1 MKTVH
6 APYLP
11 GARHRSASQVLA
23 WSFAVGLMPIAA
35 LPVTAWSESK
45 GQPGRATV
53 PAEILDRVEVVGSRI
68 RRVDLETGQPIL
80 VIERPQIERSGQMS
94 LGEFLQDLTIHGGA
108 LNTTVNNGGD
118 GSTRVDLRNLGEQR
132 TLVLV
137 DGRRWIAGI
146 DGAVDLNSIPMA
158 IVERI
163 EVLKDGASAVYGSD
177 AIGGVVSIS
186 TRRDFTGVEARAFLG
201 EYAQGDGR
209 ISALEATLGQTWDGA
224 GLTVS
229 LSRTRQEPV
238 FAGDRDI
245 SEVPVFGLPGNDVYA
260 GASAATP
267 NGLFG
272 FGSRGF
278 CPFDPS
284 SNYPAN
290 GLCNA
295 ADGRPPALNRTI
307 FDITTGTYRLFD
319 PTRDGYNF
327 APENYLLTPQD
338 RRALFVHG
346 WKDLGEATRLSL
358 QVLQNQRDSSQQLA
372 PSPVMLGAQFPGA
385 SRLTIPADHV
395 YNPFGQPVTALLLRP
410 GGQVRRFEQDVD
422 TLRLA
427 GGLEGV
433 IEIAEQYWSW
443 ELDAV
448 FGRQRIEQ
456 DTAGLLDLARLR
468 QALGPTFRD
477 ANGTPR
483 CGTPAA
489 PIEGCVPFDG
499 FRGPAGFT
507 PEMLDWA
514 YFRSLDHVETDS
526 RLLSVTVNGEVLEL
540 PAGALSMAA
549 GLEFRAEKGESRQD
563 PRRVA
568 IQNLANNSFG
578 GEQRVREAFVEFSA
592 PLLADRAWV
601 ERLELGA
608 AVRHSDYD
616 TFGGTSNADF
626 NLRWQVGPDWLLR
639 AGYSQ
644 GFRAPI
650 VTELYFPARE
660 IIGGLIDDPC
670 SSANNPN
677 ATQRANCLSD
687 GVPGG
692 VYTPVGAF
700 YAVTTGGNP
709 ELKPERSRSRG
720 MGLIWSP
727 STWPGFDAALDWYRI
742 RIDDAISR
750 VDGRNL
756 LLICADQGVSAACA
770 RTLRDAS
777 GELLA
782 VDSRQLNSGL
792 LEVEGWDLSLR
803 WQRETAFGR
812 FGVGWDSTYTT
823 RYDFELPRGAGVRS
837 GVGVLNPLEPGFRVR
852 SNLDLS
858 WTRGAWSLGA
868 ILRYYS
874 GLDEACLNAN
884 RPGYTALCSDPDQP
898 SPLAPGSP
906 TNRLPSRSYVDLQAG
921 WETPWEGRVLI
932 GVHNATDRDP
942 PVSYSAFANSF
953 DPAYPMPGRFWY
965 LQWVQRFR

>member
-1 MKTVH
+1 MKKH
-6 APYLP
+6 QHIGSCFA
-11 GARHRSASQVLA
+11 SAWYVPLI
-23 WSFAVGLMPIAA
+23 VA
-35 LPVTAWSESK
+35 LPLASAIAEDMASTADGAS
-45 GQPGRATV
+45 R
-53 PAEILDRVEVVGSRI
+53 LDRVEVVGSRI
-68 RRVDLETGQPIL
+68 RRVDAETGQPIL

-118 GSTRVDLRNLGEQR
+118 GSTRIDLRNLGEQR

-146 DGAVDLNSIPMA
+146 DGAVDLNSIPLA

-177 AIGGVVSIS
+177 AIGGVVSIT
-186 TRRDFTGVEARAFLG
+186 TRRDFTGVETRAYLG
-201 EYAQGDGR
+201 EYEQGDGR
-209 ISALEATLGQTWDGA
+209 ISALEATLGQAWETA

-229 LSRTRQEPV
+229 LSRTRQDPV

-245 SEVPVFGLPGNDVYA
+245 SEVPVFGLPGNDVFA
-260 GASAATP
+260 GASTSTP

-272 FGSRGF
+272 FGSRSV

-284 SNYPAN
+284 GNYPAN
-290 GLCNA
+290 GLCSA
-295 ADGRPPALNRTI
+295 ADGRPPPFNRTI
-307 FDITTGTYRLFD
+307 FDPSTNSYRLFD
-319 PTRDGYNF
+319 PARDGYNF

-338 RRALFVHG
+338 RGALFVNG
-346 WKDLGEATRLSL
+346 WKDLGETTRLSL
-358 QVLQNQRDSSQQLA
+358 QVLHNQRDSSQQLA
-372 PSPVMLGAQFPGA
+372 PSPVMLGSQFPGS

-422 TLRLA
+422 TLRVA

-433 IEIAEQYWSW
+433 IEWGGQYWSW
-443 ELDAV
+443 QFDAV
-448 FGRQRIEQ
+448 HGRQRIEE
-456 DTAGLLDLARLR
+456 DTEGLLDLARLR

-477 ANGTPR
+477 ASGVPR

-507 PEMLDWA
+507 PEMLDWV
-514 YFRSLDHVETDS
+514 YFRSRDRVQTES
-526 RLLSVTVNGEVLEL
+526 RLLSLTVNGEVLEL
-540 PAGALSMAA
+540 PAGPLALAA
-549 GLEFRAEKGESRQD
+549 GFEYRYEEGESRQD
-563 PRRVA
+563 PRRIA
-568 IQNLANNSFG
+568 IFNQVDDSYG

-592 PLLADRAWV
+592 PLLAGHAWA
-601 ERLELGA
+601 ELLELGA
-608 AVRHSDYD
+608 ALRHSDYD
-616 TFGGTSNADF
+616 TFGGTTNADA
-626 NLRWQVGPDWLLR
+626 NLRWQVGADWMLR

-650 VTELYFPARE
+650 VSELYFPAGE
-660 IIGGLIDDPC
+660 AFGGLLMDPC
-670 SSANNPN
+670 SSFVGPN
-677 ATQRANCLSD
+677 AAQRANCLAD

-692 VYTPVGAF
+692 VYTPVGTL
-700 YAVTTGGNP
+700 YSVTTGGNP
-709 ELKPERSRSRG
+709 DLEPESSRSRG
-720 MGLIWSP
+720 VGLVWSP
-727 STWPGFDAALDWYRI
+727 SYWPGFDVALDWYRI
-742 RIDDAISR
+742 RIDDAISS
-750 VDGRNL
+750 VSSLDL
-756 LLICADQGVSAACA
+756 LRICADQGVSAACA

-782 VDSRQLNSGL
+782 VDSRRLNSGL

-803 WQRETAFGR
+803 WQRDTDLGR
-812 FGVGWDSTYTT
+812 FGVGWDTTYTT

-858 WTRGAWSLGA
+858 WSRGAWSLGA

-874 GLDEACLNAN
+874 GLDEACFNAN
-884 RPGYTALCSDPDQP
+884 RPGYTDLCSDPDEP
-898 SPLAPGSP
+898 FPLASNVP
-906 TNRLPSRSYVDLQAG
+906 TNRLPSRTYLDLQAG